1 MKVSLRYVNLT
12 EQVLSSFSKA
22 TGKEVGEY
30 SLYCSKYQDVS
41 DRRQWDEKD
50 DYHWYEC
57 DRILER
63 SSGRRKEEHR
73 TLVLDC
79 SLTKCSSITSNKL
92 KLTAGFEPLLALM
105 YTLVRHVGSS

>member
-1 MKVSLRYVNLT
+1 MKVCLRYVNLT

-57 DRILER
+57 DRILKC
-63 SSGRRKEEHR
+63 SSVRRKEEHR
-73 TLVLDC
+73 RLVWTALSPNVSDEQ
-79 SLTKCSSITSNKL
+79 
-92 KLTAGFEPLLALM
+92 KLTARFELLLALM